1 MRVFVRSTMLIA
13 IAAIPSAGS
22 GQPNSRFC
30 QQFRTIVAASTAE
43 PQFTPPPSSETFEQV
58 LKVSYNRC
66 YPQTV
71 FAESGDKYIQVK
83 VFQCFDYFAQGAVAK
98 LRFESANN
106 MLGGCLGKVGA
117 AEQSNDGPITVYEN
131 LFGTKATMTVRLKIK
146 PDQESALYGS
156 EWGLQISK

>member
-1 MRVFVRSTMLIA
+1 MKRFVRSAMLIG

-22 GQPNSRFC
+22 AQPTSQFC
-30 QQFRTIVAASTAE
+30 EQFRTIVAASMTA
-43 PQFTPPPSSETFEQV
+43 PQYTPPPNSEAFEQA

-71 FAESGDKYIQVK
+71 FAESGDKYIQIK
-83 VFQCFDYFAQGAVAK
+83 VFQCFDYFAQGATAK
-98 LRFESANN
+98 SRFENANKL
-106 MLGGCLGKVGA
+106 LGGCLGKVGA
-117 AEQSNDGPITVYEN
+117 AQQSDDGPITVYEN

-146 PDQESALYGS
+146 PDQESAMYGS